1 MFGKKTDKKKK
12 VKNSTKTAATIAS
25 QKPISQLTKEDKDVM
40 QQRITEIHKFN
51 KDSSTVQ
58 NSIAYNRMYEDGVC
72 QVTENTFS
80 KTIQFYDVSYRLAE
94 FEEQNNIFSK
104 YCDLINFFD
113 NTIKFQLTFE
123 NQNRS
128 QDKLVSEIQIEK
140 QDDDFND
147 IREEYSQMIV
157 SKLKSGNNG
166 QSTRKFLTFTIEA
179 PSYRVAKSKLM
190 NIQIEV
196 IKMFKNIGVDAK
208 ALNGTERLE
217 TLYYSLNP
225 FKNSPFIF
233 DWKEMLRYGMDT
245 KDFIAPSSFKFNK
258 MNFEIGSAYGAISTM
273 DILAGE
279 LPDTIL
285 NDFLEMQ
292 HLFCVNIHVTPL
304 DQIDALKFVKL
315 KLSDV
320 EKMKIDEQK
329 KASQSG
335 YDPNILPPS
344 IKMYIEELETLLDDL
359 NSKNER
365 LFHITILIRNYAK
378 TKKELKLQLELL
390 KRLCQ
395 KNNCMLRSSD
405 YLQEDYLNCS
415 LPLGY
420 NVLQTSRA
428 MHTTGIAV
436 FVPFNTQELFQ
447 TDGTYYGL
455 NTVSGN
461 MIMANRSHL
470 KNPNGLILGTPGS
483 GKSFSVKREI
493 LDSFLKTTDDIIIC
507 DPEGEYFPL
516 VQHLHGQLV
525 KISSKSEDYINPM
538 DINLDSADDD
548 NPIATKSNFII
559 SLCEII
565 VGGRYGISAE
575 ERSIIDDCVRKI
587 YTDFFDNNP
596 SKETMPI
603 LSDLYK
609 ELKSRGDIALRISNS
624 LMMYVNG
631 SQNLFNHRTNIDLN
645 NRIVC
650 FDIKELGNQLKKVGM
665 LIVQDTV
672 WNRVTQNR
680 AERKVTRYYIDEF
693 HLLLKEQQTAQ
704 YSAEIWKRFRKW
716 GGVPTGITQ
725 NVKDLLSSSEVENIF
740 DNSDFVYMLN
750 QAAGDRDILSEK
762 LHISA
767 QQMECVT
774 NSGQGEGLIKYG
786 GIVLPFT
793 DTFPTNTT
801 MYRLMTT
808 KPEEQQLSNSDNN
821 EDVHQLM
828 QMKYSSMSDEQ
839 KKMFLSSVDNGK
851 TINGFTAVDVLLYHC
866 ILAEEAENNH
876 SSQ

>member
-1 MFGKKTDKKKK
+1 M
-12 VKNSTKTAATIAS
+12 
-25 QKPISQLTKEDKDVM
+25 
-40 QQRITEIHKFN
+40 
-51 KDSSTVQ
+51 
-58 NSIAYNRMYEDGVC
+58 
-72 QVTENTFS
+72 
-80 KTIQFYDVSYRLAE
+80 
-94 FEEQNNIFSK
+94 
-104 YCDLINFFD
+104 
-113 NTIKFQLTFE
+113 
-123 NQNRS
+123 
-128 QDKLVSEIQIEK
+128 
-140 QDDDFND
+140 
-147 IREEYSQMIV
+147 
-157 SKLKSGNNG
+157 
-166 QSTRKFLTFTIEA
+166 
-179 PSYRVAKSKLM
+179 
-190 NIQIEV
+190 
-196 IKMFKNIGVDAK
+196 
-208 ALNGTERLE
+208 
-217 TLYYSLNP
+217 
-225 FKNSPFIF
+225 
-233 DWKEMLRYGMDT
+233 
-245 KDFIAPSSFKFNK
+245 
-258 MNFEIGSAYGAISTM
+258 
-273 DILAGE
+273 
-279 LPDTIL
+279 
-285 NDFLEMQ
+285 
-292 HLFCVNIHVTPL
+292 
-304 DQIDALKFVKL
+304 
-315 KLSDV
+315 
-320 EKMKIDEQK
+320 
-329 KASQSG
+329 
-335 YDPNILPPS
+335 
-344 IKMYIEELETLLDDL
+344 
-359 NSKNER
+359 
-365 LFHITILIRNYAK
+365 
-378 TKKELKLQLELL
+378 
-390 KRLCQ
+390 
-395 KNNCMLRSSD
+395 
-405 YLQEDYLNCS
+405 
-415 LPLGY
+415 
-420 NVLQTSRA
+420 
-428 MHTTGIAV
+428 
-436 FVPFNTQELFQ
+436 
-447 TDGTYYGL
+447 
-455 NTVSGN
+455 
-461 MIMANRSHL
+461 
-470 KNPNGLILGTPGS
+470 
-483 GKSFSVKREI
+483 
-493 LDSFLKTTDDIIIC
+493 
-507 DPEGEYFPL
+507 

-828 QMKYSSMSDEQ
+828 QRKYSSMSDEQ
-839 KKMFLSSVDNGK
+839 KKTFLSSVDSGK

-866 ILAEEAENNH
+866 ILEEEAENNH

>member
-1 MFGKKTDKKKK
+1 MFGKKNEKKKK
-12 VKNSTKTAATIAS
+12 VKNSTQTAANILS
-25 QKPISQLTKEDKDVM
+25 QKPVSQLSKDDKALI
-40 QQRITEIHKFN
+40 QQRITEIRHRN
-51 KDSSTVQ
+51 GDSSTVQ
-58 NSIAYNRMYEDGVC
+58 NTIAFNRMYEDGVC

-80 KTIQFYDVSYRLAE
+80 KTIQFFDVSYRLAE

-104 YCDLINFFD
+104 YCDLLNFFD

-128 QDKLVSEIQIEK
+128 LEKLISEIQIPK
-140 QDDDFND
+140 QEDDFND
-147 IREEYSQMIV
+147 IREEYSQMLV
-157 SKLKSGNNG
+157 GKLKSGNNG

-179 PSYRVAKSKLM
+179 SSYKIAKSKLM

-196 IKMFKNIGVDAK
+196 IKMFKAIGVDAK
-208 ALNGTERLE
+208 ALNGIERLE

-225 FKNSPFIF
+225 FKNSPFLF
-233 DWKEMLRYGMDT
+233 DWKEMLRYGMDC
-245 KDFIAPSSFKFNK
+245 KDFIAPPSFKFNK
-258 MNFEIGSAYGAISTM
+258 MDFEIGNAYGAISTM

-292 HLFCVNIHVTPL
+292 HLFCVNIHVKPL

-378 TKKELKLQLELL
+378 SKKELKLQLELL

-428 MHTTGIAV
+428 MHTSGIAV

-447 TDGTYYGL
+447 TDGTYYGV

-470 KNPNGLILGTPGS
+470 HNPNGLILGTPGS

-493 LDSFLKTTDDIIIC
+493 LDSFLKSTDDIIIC

-516 VQHLHGQLV
+516 VQHLHGQLI
-525 KISSKSEDYINPM
+525 KISSNSEDYINPM
-538 DINLDSADDD
+538 DINLNSNED
-548 NPIATKSNFII
+548 NPIADKSNFII

-575 ERSIIDDCVRKI
+575 ERSIIDDCVRAI
-587 YTDFFDNNP
+587 YTRFLNSSNP
-596 SKETMPI
+596 SRENMPI
-603 LSDLYK
+603 LEDLYS
-609 ELKSRGDIALRISNS
+609 ELKSRGEIALRITNS

-672 WNRVTQNR
+672 WNRVTVNR
-680 AERKVTRYYIDEF
+680 AERKATRYYIDEF
-693 HLLLKEQQTAQ
+693 HLLLKEPQTAQ

-725 NVKDLLSSSEVENIF
+725 NVKDLLSSAEVENIF

-750 QAAGDRDILSEK
+750 QAAGDRDILGEK
-762 LHISA
+762 LHISP

-808 KPEEQQLSNSDNN
+808 KPEEQQLTKEITLETLQKQVQKRLSMMLE
-821 EDVHQLM
+821 ED
-828 QMKYSSMSDEQ
+828 
-839 KKMFLSSVDNGK
+839 KKDFLSSVENGK
-851 TINGFTAVDVLLYHC
+851 IEKITSIDILLYH
-866 ILAEEAENNH
+866 ILKEEAETL
-876 SSQ
+876 SSE